1 MKKKIPIYW
10 DGEAK
15 LYFKQVIH
23 YIKQDSPQGAKIVKE
38 AILKEIASITTD
50 PEIYEIDKFKL
61 ENDGSYRAA
70 TVFSYRLSY
79 RILPNYIYILRLRHT
94 SQNPIIC

>member
-23 YIKQDSPQGAKIVKE
+23 YIKQDSPQGAKIV
-38 AILKEIASITTD
+38 
-50 PEIYEIDKFKL
+50 
-61 ENDGSYRAA
+61 
-70 TVFSYRLSY
+70 
-79 RILPNYIYILRLRHT
+79 
-94 SQNPIIC
+94 